1 MPSVNNYWSSANL
14 STEQSIDSLIIL
26 YHFFGCDSLLKSRWR
41 DFSPSALI
49 PQYITTLNQVAFP
62 VGSLHPP
69 LFDISFPPSLNFG
82 AMGAVLGHELTHAF
96 DNDGHLYDGEGNLHQ
111 WWNEDTIE
119 QFKER
124 TECLISQYS
133 NYSTLGKPINGTFTL
148 GNIHVFNLL
157 SLTFSN

>member
-1 MPSVNNYWSSANL
+1 
-14 STEQSIDSLIIL
+14 
-26 YHFFGCDSLLKSRWR
+26 
-41 DFSPSALI
+41 
-49 PQYITTLNQVAFP
+49 
-62 VGSLHPP
+62 
-69 LFDISFPPSLNFG
+69 
-82 AMGAVLGHELTHAF
+82 MGAVLGHELTHAF